1 MQMILMP
8 SIDQDSD
15 DDAPEAWMIWMERPY
30 LLIFVE
36 LRGTFTVVRL

>member
-15 DDAPEAWMIWMERPY
+15 DDAPEAWIKRKT
-30 LLIFVE
+30 LFVE
-36 LRGTFTVVRL
+36 LHGTFTIVRL